1 MSWTLCSEELPEL
14 ESASDSAEWE
24 GWVWI
29 EGWISP
35 RPAVRTEK
43 YFRYVEGDYGWFD
56 ITEDYF
62 DRCKW
67 SDRPYSPF
75 DE

>member
-1 MSWTLCSEELPEL
+1 MSWTLCSEKLPEF
-14 ESASDSAEWE
+14 ESAGDSAEWE

-35 RPAVRTEK
+35 RPAVRTER
-43 YFRYVEGDYGWFD
+43 YFRYAEGDYGWFD
-56 ITEDYF
+56 ITKDYF